1 MKYEKIVKAVY
12 LSRPNRFTA
21 VVSINGITEK
31 SHVKNTGRLKEL
43 LVPGVTVFIEDY
55 MGRMGTRKMRYSLIA
70 VMKGDKI
77 VNIDSQA
84 PNKVVK
90 EALENGEIVL
100 PEMKG
105 PLEIQTE
112 KKYGNSRFDIYI
124 KDAYSREGFIEIK
137 GCTLENEGT
146 ALFPD
151 APTQRGVKHL
161 KELKRAAESGYFAAV
176 FIVIQMKGVSLF
188 QPNKTSHREFADAMR
203 EAYES
208 GVKILC
214 CDCDVTENSIALS
227 APVPFSLYD

>member
-55 MGRMGTRKMRYSLIA
+55 LGRMGTRKMRYSLIA

-105 PLEIQTE
+105 PLEIQSE

-124 KDAYSREGFIEIK
+124 K
-137 GCTLENEGT
+137 L
-146 ALFPD
+146 
-151 APTQRGVKHL
+151 
-161 KELKRAAESGYFAAV
+161 
-176 FIVIQMKGVSLF
+176 SLI
-188 QPNKTSHREFADAMR
+188 H
-203 EAYES
+203 
-208 GVKILC
+208 I
-214 CDCDVTENSIALS
+214 
-227 APVPFSLYD
+227 